1 MAKIDK
7 LKEQLGILKFWLGI
21 FVATFLAIIGWSI
34 TNYQKAPLWIL
45 IGAGV
50 LTLFLICAICFISN
64 KINKKLSEIGE
75 A

>member
-1 MAKIDK
+1 M
-7 LKEQLGILKFWLGI
+7 
-21 FVATFLAIIGWSI
+21 ATFLVIIGWSI

-50 LTLFLICAICFISN
+50 LVLFLICAICFISN
-64 KINKKLSEIGE
+64 KINKKLNEIGE

>member
-34 TNYQKAPLWIL
+34 TNYAKAPLWIL
-45 IGAGV
+45 VGAGI
-50 LTLFLICAICFISN
+50 LSLSLICAIYFVSKKIST
-64 KINKKLSEIGE
+64 KISQIGE
-75 A
+75 S